1 MVWTSEKK
9 KVDFIWQEIPKDGGT
24 EGWQK
29 LFWFFFL
36 LRPKAFVVLR
46 ESKNFVSW
54 GQLSWGRVKNFCP
67 EGVRKHPRRTK
78 IFHSPEGQLAEG
90 NKILTLPRDNKGR
103 RPKEKTNLKSF
114 CHPEVP
120 HTLVISRQI
129 RATVFFS
136 IVHTIFFAAE
146 FNFYR
151 SLGFFILCYLTKD
164 DIFS

>member
-1 MVWTSEKK
+1 MDVGKK
-9 KVDFIWQEIPKDGGT
+9 ESWFYLTRDTKGWGHWGMAKTFFI
-24 EGWQK
+24 
-29 LFWFFFL
+29 FL
-36 LRPKAFVVLR
+36 SPEAAGLVVPR
-46 ESKNFVSW
+46 ESKNFVSR

-146 FNFYR
+146 FNFSR

-164 DIFS
+164 NIFS

>member
-29 LFWFFFL
+29 LFFIFL
-36 LRPKAFVVLR
+36 SPEAAGLVVPR
-46 ESKNFVSW
+46 ESKNFVSR

-90 NKILTLPRDNKGR
+90 NKILTLPRDNKAEGR
-103 RPKEKTNLKSF
+103 RRLSWRTPSF
-114 CHPEVP
+114 CQRRKKLTKINCIPEVVP
-120 HTLVISRQI
+120 SSMISRWI
-129 RATVFFS
+129 RTPFLFS
-136 IVHTIFFAAE
+136 
-146 FNFYR
+146 
-151 SLGFFILCYLTKD
+151 
-164 DIFS
+164 